1 MCCKWILVEYVPR
14 KPAVQRCWGGSEL
27 VVVAPADDLL
37 AGGAQQDGVLELRR
51 VGALDV
57 AQGRVGIH
65 DAQVAQVLQRH
76 QVFALPQAI
85 QPPPAEGKSTKVFI
99 DNV

>member
-1 MCCKWILVEYVPR
+1 MNCGIVGSR
-14 KPAVQRCWGGSEL
+14 KACGFES
-27 VVVAPADDLL
+27 VVIPPADDLL
-37 AGGAQQDGVLELRR
+37 AGGAEQDGVLELRR

-57 AQGRVGIH
+57 AQGRVRIH
-65 DAQVAQVLQRH
+65 DAEVAQVLQSH

-85 QPPPAEGKSTKVFI
+85 QPPAAEGKSTKVFV